1 MKMFWKRIGYFIGG
15 VFLLNIFISLLD
27 NLLENSS
34 GNMEKTV
41 EVQKEKN
48 KNSEYLKVLGNLK
61 WTDNVATW
69 QKRVPTCPV
78 KFTNSNFE
86 FPDKWHNY
94 IEPRNLNDIYIEPRP
109 SNSAEL
115 FYAPSTSKYKELEEL
130 KDEVRAYNDELINNR
145 IKFFKENCSIKIGG
159 INFEIKDLG
168 IYEFRTNSNF
178 NPGYR
183 KTHFLEKIRLHIES
197 EEESQFLYDIL
208 EDKYEPCPNYS
219 PPSHCFYS
227 NYTIHLFDM
236 EGGYQSILTLKPTEK
251 VKKILY
257 RKLDEIYRSELGSN
271 RLNPDE
277 F

>member
-1 MKMFWKRIGYFIGG
+1 MKMFLKRIGYFIGG

-41 EVQKEKN
+41 EVKEEKN

-69 QKRVPTCPV
+69 QQRVPSCPV
-78 KFTNSNFE
+78 KFTKYIFE
-86 FPDKWHNY
+86 FPDTEHNY
-94 IEPRNLNDIYIEPRP
+94 IEPRNLDDINIEPRP
-109 SNSAEL
+109 RNSAEL
-115 FYAPSTSKYKELEEL
+115 FFAPSTSKYKELEEL
-130 KDEVRAYNDELINNR
+130 KNEVSAYNSELINNR

-159 INFEIKDLG
+159 INFEIRDLG
-168 IYEFRTNSNF
+168 IYKFRSNSNF
-178 NPGYR
+178 NPGNR
-183 KTHFLEKIRLHIES
+183 KTHFLESIKLTFES
-197 EEESQFLYDIL
+197 KEESQFLYDIL
-208 EDKYEPCPNYS
+208 EDKYKPCPNYS

-236 EGGYQSILTLKPTEK
+236 GGGYQSILTLKPTEK

-257 RKLDEIYRSELGSN
+257 KKLDEIYRSELAPN